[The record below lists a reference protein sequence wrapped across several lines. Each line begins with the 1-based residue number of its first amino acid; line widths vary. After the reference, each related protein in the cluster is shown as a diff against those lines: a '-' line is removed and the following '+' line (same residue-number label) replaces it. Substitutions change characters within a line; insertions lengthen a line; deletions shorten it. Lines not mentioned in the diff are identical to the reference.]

1 MHLRSCVWN
10 FGSVVTVYL
19 LKVLVSGLSVLA
31 FFIYIKIVSF
41 YSDSVASLSLPWV
54 VK

>member
-1 MHLRSCVWN
+1 M
-10 FGSVVTVYL
+10 TVYL